1 MWSVSLFDIDETI
14 KPYKEE
20 ANNSLPTQITG
31 LLGEMS
37 AEELEKSLEILAPV
51 FDEDELNKLK
61 DALKDALD
69 NLDKKQEQYANS
81 ALKEQNK
88 FKQANQAQQV
98 SQGSVTQDAE
108 VSQTFPEPSV
118 ETDVSSPT
126 DLADADNSLAEDY
139 PNSLGYTDECGNFY
153 KVNRSTGFVQFVH
166 KSGTCVKIDGQGNVT
181 IHATGSAKIKADK
194 DLAIQAKNLDI
205 KADKLALT
213 AQEIKLKA
221 DSKVEVD
228 TMTIDASKPLTVK
241 LDSALV
247 TGQTFKGGAL
257 VSAPMLSIG

>member
-1 MWSVSLFDIDETI
+1 MSSFSIDDILQ
-14 KPYKEE
+14 PYKEE
-20 ANNSLPTQITG
+20 CNSTLPNEIAG
-31 LLGEMS
+31 LLGELTP
-37 AEELEKSLEILAPV
+37 EQTEKVLEILAPV
-51 FDEDELNKLK
+51 FNEDGLAKLK
-61 DALKDALD
+61 DALQNAVD
-69 NLDKKQEQYANS
+69 NLTKTQEQFTNNELKS
-81 ALKEQNK
+81 QALN
-88 FKQANQAQQV
+88 KQAYQAQQV

-108 VSQTFPEPSV
+108 VSQTFPEPSI

-139 PNSLGYTDECGNFY
+139 PNSYGFTDEIGNFV
-153 KVNRSTGFVQFVH
+153 KVNRATGFVQFVH

-181 IHATGSAKIKADK
+181 IHAKGSAKIKAEK

-221 DSKVEVD
+221 DSKVEID
-228 TMTIDASKPLTVK
+228 TMEVDASKPMMVK

-247 TGQTFKGGAL
+247 TGDTFKGVKL